1 MGRGELGGMD
11 KGRHKMKYFSLI
23 IAVFFFLAVGCVG
36 DEETIKALVE
46 DEVLEEIVPPEI
58 EEPEIEEPVIEEPVI
73 LPDVRVTP
81 PVEDPPVENNFDNME
96 DRENDF
102 DDMEDME
109 GCSEE
114 LVTVGELPEDLLRT
128 TCTGKVIEPFQEVEL
143 IEIEID
149 PNIPHCLLFEKT
161 TNVDDGCATYIGD
174 QKLRSPDLKVY
185 FSFRIRDDEA
195 EKIYENVGTLTRL
208 VPDFTYVGDCGF
220 KTDVPSEGFHWG
232 RYKELNH
239 KIRFVVKD
247 RGGSDDYY
255 PYGYRFVHYPPFE
268 ASEMCNFDEEGG
280 D

>member
-1 MGRGELGGMD
+1 
-11 KGRHKMKYFSLI
+11 MKYFSLI

-58 EEPEIEEPVIEEPVI
+58 PEPVIPEPVI
-73 LPDVRVTP
+73 PEPVIP
-81 PVEDPPVENNFDNME
+81 EPVEDME
-96 DRENDF
+96 DMEDDF
-102 DDMEDME
+102 DDMETMEDDFDDMETME

-128 TCTGKVIEPFQEVEL
+128 TCTGTISEQFQEVEFEQ
-143 IEIEID
+143 EIEID
-149 PNIPHCLLFEKT
+149 PNIRHCLLFEKT
-161 TNVDDGCATYIGD
+161 TNVDDGCTTYIGD

-185 FSFRIRDDEA
+185 FSYRIRGDKA

-208 VPDFTYVGDCGF
+208 VRDPDLIYVGDCGF
-220 KTDVPSEGFHWG
+220 KTDVPSENFHWG
-232 RYKELNH
+232 RYEELNH

>member
-1 MGRGELGGMD
+1 MD

-23 IAVFFFLAVGCVG
+23 VAFSFFLAVGCVG

-58 EEPEIEEPVIEEPVI
+58 EEPEPVEPEPVELEPVE
-73 LPDVRVTP
+73 PE
-81 PVEDPPVENNFDNME
+81 PVE
-96 DRENDF
+96 
-102 DDMEDME
+102 DMEDME

-161 TNVDDGCATYIGD
+161 TNVDDGCTTYIGD
-174 QKLRSPDLKVY
+174 QELRSPDLKVY
-185 FSFRIRDDEA
+185 FSYRIRDDEA